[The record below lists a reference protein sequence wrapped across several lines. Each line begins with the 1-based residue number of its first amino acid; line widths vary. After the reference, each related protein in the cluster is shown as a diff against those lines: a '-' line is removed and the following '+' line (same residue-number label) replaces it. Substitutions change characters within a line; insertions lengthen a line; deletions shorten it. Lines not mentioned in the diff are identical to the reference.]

1 MTPGGPA
8 GAPADA
14 GSPARAAAMPPAASH
29 GVPLNGGG
37 HGSGAAHGNGAP
49 STPRATLAQA
59 REERSVSPI
68 KEYFDAALRDEWD
81 GLERINRDLR
91 LADLFTVTNFL
102 MGLGALLLATQG
114 HVTLAVMFVLVGVIL
129 DGVDGAVARM
139 GKGGGPLGGVL
150 DTLADA
156 LTFITTSAVVAF
168 FSLTD
173 AIPAPRSA
181 LQYAAILGPLGLYA
195 VCGVLRLARFEALRD
210 DGKKRDYFSGIPSP
224 AAAVTL
230 LSLVLVGAAPW
241 VLLASAA
248 YVALLMVSR
257 IRFPKLRG
265 WYAITSVA
273 ILIAVLATF
282 RDADLQRTITW
293 AMLAFMVLYILAGPF
308 YVLAKHG
315 ARFPDLATDKDR
327 PA

>member
-1 MTPGGPA
+1 
-8 GAPADA
+8 
-14 GSPARAAAMPPAASH
+14 MPDP
-29 GVPLNGGG
+29 P
-37 HGSGAAHGNGAP
+37 P
-49 STPRATLAQA
+49 STPREMLKEA

-68 KEYFDAALRDEWD
+68 KDYFDAALRDEWD
-81 GLERINRDLR
+81 GLDRINRDLR
-91 LADLFTVTNFL
+91 LADLFTIGNFL

-114 HVTLAVMFVLVGVIL
+114 YVRLAVELVLIGVIL

-168 FSLTD
+168 FALTD
-173 AIPAPRSA
+173 DFGASPDTPLA
-181 LQYAAILGPLGLYA
+181 YAAILGPLGLYA

-210 DGKKRDYFSGIPSP
+210 DGKKRYYFSGIPSP

-230 LSLVLVGAAPW
+230 LSLVLVEVPAW
-241 VLLASAA
+241 VLLVSAV
-248 YVALLMVSR
+248 YVAFLMVSR

-273 ILIAVLATF
+273 ILLAVLATF
-282 RDADLQRTITW
+282 KDADLQRSATW
-293 AMLAFMVLYILAGPF
+293 AMLAFMALYVIVGPF
-308 YVLAKHG
+308 YVLAKYG
-315 ARFPDLATDKDR
+315 AKFADHDKEAT
-327 PA
+327 A

>member
-1 MTPGGPA
+1 MTADHPREQDA
-8 GAPADA
+8 NAHAPAHA
-14 GSPARAAAMPPAASH
+14 PHA
-29 GVPLNGGG
+29 
-37 HGSGAAHGNGAP
+37 GNGAP

-81 GLERINRDLR
+81 GLDRINRDLR
-91 LADLFTVTNFL
+91 LADLFTITNLL

-173 AIPAPRSA
+173 AIPAPRTG
-181 LQYAAILGPLGLYA
+181 LQYVAILAPLGLYA
-195 VCGVLRLARFEALRD
+195 VCGVLRLARFESLRD
-210 DGKKRDYFSGIPSP
+210 DGKKRYYFSGIPTP

-230 LSLVLVGAAPW
+230 LSLVLVQVPPW
-241 VLLASAA
+241 VLLVAA
-248 YVALLMVSR
+248 TYMALLMVSR
-257 IRFPKLRG
+257 VRFPKLRG
-265 WYAITSVA
+265 WYALTSVA
-273 ILIAVLATF
+273 ILLAVLATF
-282 RDADLQRTITW
+282 REEALQRGITW
-293 AMLAFMVLYILAGPF
+293 AMLAFMLLYVVAGPF
-308 YVLAKHG
+308 YVLAKYG
-315 ARFPDLATDKDR
+315 AKFPALEREGRA
-327 PA
+327 

>member
-1 MTPGGPA
+1 MS
-8 GAPADA
+8 AD
-14 GSPARAAAMPPAASH
+14 PPTHLA
-29 GVPLNGGG
+29 N
-37 HGSGAAHGNGAP
+37 GNGNGNGNAP

-91 LADLFTVTNFL
+91 LADLFTITNFL

-114 HVTLAVMFVLVGVIL
+114 YVTLAVMFVLVGVIL

-168 FSLTD
+168 FSLTE
-173 AIPAPRSA
+173 AIPSPRSPLA
-181 LQYAAILGPLGLYA
+181 YVAILGPLGLYA
-195 VCGVLRLARFEALRD
+195 VCGVLRLARFESLRD
-210 DGKKRDYFSGIPSP
+210 GGKKRDYFSGIPSP

-230 LSLVLVGAAPW
+230 LSLVLVGVQPW
-241 VLLASAA
+241 ILLASAA
-248 YVALLMVSR
+248 YMALLMVSR

-282 RDADLQRTITW
+282 KDADLQRSVTW
-293 AMLAFMVLYILAGPF
+293 AMLAFMALYILVGPF

-315 ARFPDLATDKDR
+315 AKFPDAAPDKDR
-327 PA
+327 TA